1 MARMRIPAS
10 WGEQFYLSIS
20 DEFGY
25 LETVPV
31 RVFNDGTVIWM
42 GEPLRV
48 GDADGLTLHLMEF
61 EKGNMRIWEPPADY
75 FDDDD
80 DVCRNGK
87 PISECE
93 CC

>member
-1 MARMRIPAS
+1 MAIMRIPAS

-20 DEFGY
+20 NEFGY
-25 LETVPV
+25 IETVPV
-31 RVFNDGTVIWM
+31 RVFNDGTPVIM

-48 GDADGLTLHLMEF
+48 GDADGLILHLMEF
-61 EKGNMRIWEPPADY
+61 ERGNLRIWQPPEDY
-75 FDDDD
+75 FDEE